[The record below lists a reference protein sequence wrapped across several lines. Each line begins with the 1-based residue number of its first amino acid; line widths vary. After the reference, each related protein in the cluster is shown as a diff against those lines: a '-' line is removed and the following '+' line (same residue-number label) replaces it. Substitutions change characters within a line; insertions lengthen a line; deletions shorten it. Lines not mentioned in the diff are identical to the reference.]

1 MIVTGYGLEVYTDSV
16 DLRPTMDIQE
26 EVGGDKGLLLHMQLP
41 QP

>member
-1 MIVTGYGLEVYTDSV
+1 MIVTGYGLEIYTDSV
-16 DLRPTMDIQE
+16 DLRPTMDIQ